1 MYYDFVHT
9 WALLHTAGDTPP
21 HTPLFLIL
29 LFPFNPTSGI
39 LAKMTSFSWFYQS
52 KNCLNTWR
60 FPPCSKKALK
70 KKKKKSP
77 PWGPLSN
84 KKIPLWCIK
93 CVQTSWIHYCHVS
106 KNDLFLKILWL
117 LWLWLFAPP
126 VQEKKNILLIN
137 CDLLLAVAQLHTSG
151 APFSFFAPAPQRSWV
166 RHCQSS
172 KNDLFLMMLL
182 KQKEAKHSRLGWKKA
197 VRWVS
202 VLFYQRHA
210 SAVRGSIGRGFKRYP
225 QL

>member
-1 MYYDFVHT
+1 MHPLVKNKTKQKTKNKNENTWQVPPNGPFQWINVLWLCTYLSPIAYSWWPPPPPHT
-9 WALLHTAGDTPP
+9 

-29 LFPFNPTSGI
+29 LFPSNPTSGI
-39 LAKMTSFSWFYQS
+39 LAKMTSFSCFYQS

-77 PWGPLSN
+77 SWVPLCN

-93 CVQTSWIHYCHVS
+93 CVQTSWIHHCHVS

-126 VQEKKNILLIN
+126 
-137 CDLLLAVAQLHTSG
+137 G
-151 APFSFFAPAPQRSWV
+151 AP
-166 RHCQSS
+166 
-172 KNDLFLMMLL
+172 LF
-182 KQKEAKHSRLGWKKA
+182 RRKKI
-197 VRWVS
+197 
-202 VLFYQRHA
+202 FC
-210 SAVRGSIGRGFKRYP
+210 
-225 QL
+225 